1 MIEDVVKV
9 VVDSDATIL
18 LLSADDADAVVLCVN
33 DDSIEGENTAVI
45 DGFGESD
52 GISEEDGNTVGDSVT
67 VLLSLNQAVIERLFS
82 GVLLSK
88 FDTEDDPLWELEGTD
103 GKADV
108 DTLIFDEGDAA
119 MLVVAPNRPLNCMR
133 GWYSVLETVFTLQID
148 VASNADIFAHV
159 ELRSVAINPLF
170 DTINVEVDATQF
182 EGIWTFAMQS
192 FRVVDVSK

>member
-1 MIEDVVKV
+1 
-9 VVDSDATIL
+9 
-18 LLSADDADAVVLCVN
+18 VLCVN
-33 DDSIEGENTAVI
+33 DDPIEDENTTVI

-52 GISEEDGNTVGDSVT
+52 GTSEKDGNTVGDSVT

-88 FDTEDDPLWELEGTD
+88 FDTEGDPLWELEGTD

-108 DTLIFDEGDAA
+108 ETLIFDEGDAA
-119 MLVVAPNRPLNCMR
+119 MLVVEPNRPLNCMR
-133 GWYSVLETVFTLQID
+133 GWYCVLESVFTLQID

-159 ELRSVAINPLF
+159 ELRSVAINPPPF
-170 DTINVEVDATQF
+170 TINVEVDATQF

-192 FRVVDVSK
+192 SRVVDVSK